1 MTRFRL
7 QPSLMTCFSSR
18 WLHRQNAIRVF
29 LLLSMTAL
37 SGCSM
42 VSVSFNQANNPLEQ
56 FLNNP
61 FRNPFRSSVSSS
73 ALPPTQPFKLGM
85 LLSLSG
91 NLAKYGRTMQD
102 TTSLLVETVNGCGGV
117 NGQAVQMLLED
128 DQSSAAA
135 GKAAISRLI
144 QNQASAVIGAI
155 GSEISNASVNE
166 AVRAKILQISPAS
179 ANSVLTQR
187 AEKGDFKGYWFRTM
201 PPDMFQGEALAQ
213 LAFQRG
219 FKSITVLA
227 VDNDYGNSIV
237 QAFRSTY
244 KQLSGTDPDVVVRY
258 SPYAGI
264 YGVDLY
270 TPFAQQPDA
279 VLVVAEPE
287 LGGTMLRAAYE
298 SGLWS
303 GNTRVLL
310 TSSMK
315 TENLAE
321 RVGQSTGGRY
331 NASGVIGVAP
341 ISTTDASEEFRER
354 YKKRFN
360 REPALYDANSWDAA
374 AVAVLAAES
383 AQRTGKPLQKQV
395 FAIAN
400 GPGIEVRDVC
410 QALALVRDGREIN
423 YQGPSGRVDFNQNGD
438 VIGDYDIWTID
449 YTGKIK
455 SDSAIVVGQA
465 KKPAAASPSSSS
477 P

>member
-7 QPSLMTCFSSR
+7 QPSPMTRFLSR
-18 WLHRQNAIRVF
+18 WLHRQNATWGF
-29 LLLSMTAL
+29 LLLGMTVL
-37 SGCSM
+37 GGCAT
-42 VSVSFNQANNPLEQ
+42 VPISFSQSNNPLEQ

-61 FRNPFRSSVSSS
+61 FRNPFRDQPSGGNG
-73 ALPPTQPFKLGM
+73 PQPEPFKLGM
-85 LLSLSG
+85 LFSLSG
-91 NLAKYGRTMQD
+91 NLAKYGQTMQN

-117 NGQAVQMLLED
+117 AGQAVQMLLED
-128 DQSSAAA
+128 DQSNAAA
-135 GKAAISRLI
+135 GKAAMSRLL
-144 QNQASAVIGAI
+144 QNQAGVVIGAI
-155 GSEISNASVNE
+155 GSEISNATVDL
-166 AVRAKILQISPAS
+166 AVQAKTVQISPAS

-187 AEKGDFKGYWFRTM
+187 AQKGNFKGYWFRTM

-219 FKSITVLA
+219 FKTVTVLA

-237 QAFRSTY
+237 QAFQSTY
-244 KQLSGTDPDVVVRY
+244 KQLSGTEPSVVVRY
-258 SPYAGI
+258 SPYSGI
-264 YGVDLY
+264 YGVDFY
-270 TPFAQQPDA
+270 RPFVEQPDA

-287 LGGTMLRAAYE
+287 LGGTLLRAAYE

-310 TSSMK
+310 PASMK

-331 NASGVIGVAP
+331 NASGVLGVAP
-341 ISTTDASEEFRER
+341 ISTTDAFEEFRER
-354 YKKRFN
+354 YKNRFD
-360 REPALYDANSWDAA
+360 REPSLYDANTWDAA

-395 FAIAN
+395 FAVAN
-400 GPGIEVRDVC
+400 GPGLEVRDVC

-423 YQGPSGRVDFNQNGD
+423 YQGPSGRVDFNQDGD

-455 SDSAIVVGQA
+455 TDSTIVVGQP
-465 KKPAAASPSSSS
+465 KKPVAEASTSSTQ
-477 P
+477 

>member
-7 QPSLMTCFSSR
+7 QPSLMTRLTFR
-18 WLHRQNAIRVF
+18 WLHRQNATWVF
-29 LLLSMTAL
+29 LLLSLTAL
-37 SGCSM
+37 SGCTT
-42 VSVSFNQANNPLEQ
+42 VSISFSQINNPLEQ

-61 FRNPFRSSVSSS
+61 LRNPFRSQTSGS
-73 ALPPTQPFKLGM
+73 ALPQTKPLKLGM
-85 LLSLSG
+85 LFSLSG
-91 NLAKYGRTMQD
+91 NLAKYGQTMRD
-102 TTSLLVETVNGCGGV
+102 TTGLLVETVNGCGGV
-117 NGQAVQMLLED
+117 AGQAVQMLLED
-128 DQSSAAA
+128 DQSNASA
-135 GKAAISRLI
+135 GKAAIARLL
-144 QNQASAVIGAI
+144 QNQANVVIGAI
-155 GSEISNASVNE
+155 GSEISNASVDL
-166 AVRAKILQISPAS
+166 AVQAKTVQISPAS
-179 ANSVLTQR
+179 ANPVLTQR
-187 AEKGDFKGYWFRTM
+187 AQKGDFQGYWFRTM
-201 PPDMFQGEALAQ
+201 PPDMFQGEALAE

-219 FKSITVLA
+219 FKTITVLA

-237 QAFRSTY
+237 QAFQTTY
-244 KQLSGTDPDVVVRY
+244 KQLGGTEPSVVVRY

-270 TPFAQQPDA
+270 RPFVEQPDA

-287 LGGTMLRAAYE
+287 LGGTLLRAAYE

-310 TSSMK
+310 TGSMK

-331 NASGVIGVAP
+331 NASGVLGVAP
-341 ISTTDASEEFRER
+341 IMTTEASEEFRER

-360 REPALYDANSWDAA
+360 REPALYDANTWDAA

-383 AQRTGKPLQKQV
+383 AQRTGNPLQKQV
-395 FAIAN
+395 FAVAN

-423 YQGPSGRVDFNQNGD
+423 YQGPSGSVDFNQDGD
-438 VIGDYDIWTID
+438 VIGNYDIWTID

-455 SDSAIVVGQA
+455 TDSTIVVGQP
-465 KKPAAASPSSSS
+465 KKPGAESPVRSAQ
-477 P
+477 